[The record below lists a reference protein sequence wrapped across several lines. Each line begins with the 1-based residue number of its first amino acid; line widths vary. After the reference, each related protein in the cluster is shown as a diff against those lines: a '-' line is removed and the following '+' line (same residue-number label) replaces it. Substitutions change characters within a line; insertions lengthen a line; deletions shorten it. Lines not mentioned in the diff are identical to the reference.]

1 MLPNLFLADQIIF
14 WMAVQFICIY
24 HFQNYVGT
32 LLSYIRL
39 LLDKSAEWTT
49 LKWWSGFTKPALLNP
64 STFYRQKVPTKL
76 NPGPKG
82 RNFILTSLFSGL
94 TFCPLFSNVFP
105 RSFSPVD
112 PSRDHCLWL
121 VTERRVMRF
130 YGQQRG
136 RLCTETAAGAA
147 VTVAVLLLAPHCSQD
162 EVHRCSHSVQW
173 FIGCLKQCISVKN
186 NSS

>member
-1 MLPNLFLADQIIF
+1 MRVSSIYLYSSFVILWRDNVLSYHTPQCYCSWTNALKNGDSSGGQVLLSQHSSTLLCFTDGNFIPKLQRSQILALRAEILFQQLFLG
-14 WMAVQFICIY
+14 V
-24 HFQNYVGT
+24 
-32 LLSYIRL
+32 
-39 LLDKSAEWTT
+39 
-49 LKWWSGFTKPALLNP
+49 
-64 STFYRQKVPTKL
+64 
-76 NPGPKG
+76 
-82 RNFILTSLFSGL
+82 

-105 RSFSPVD
+105 RSFSAVD
-112 PSRDHCLWL
+112 PNQRPLPLACHG
-121 VTERRVMRF
+121 EKRVMRL

>member
-1 MLPNLFLADQIIF
+1 MFVLNSQLHLSVFIIHNIIERQLAVI
-14 WMAVQFICIY
+14 
-24 HFQNYVGT
+24 
-32 LLSYIRL
+32 SYPRL
-39 LLDKSAEWTT
+39 LLELDKCAEEWT

-64 STFYRQKVPTKL
+64 TMFYRQEFYTQASPEP
-76 NPGPKG
+76 NSGPQG
-82 RNFILTSLFSGL
+82 RNFILTSLFGADILSSVFTCFPKQL
-94 TFCPLFSNVFP
+94 LSNWPKQRPPPLA
-105 RSFSPVD
+105 
-112 PSRDHCLWL
+112 CQ
-121 VTERRVMRF
+121 RRVMRF

-147 VTVAVLLLAPHCSQD
+147 LTVAVLLLAPHCSQD